1 MSPLFLSSCA
11 TYTTVK
17 HNAGIDIVDAVAIDL
32 HMAKEVGGY
41 IGEEVRDALQK
52 PASPKHIASPPLM
65 CAAPLVQVCTQ
76 ALGCWCE
83 WAIFDISVK
92 PLWNWDLS
100 FLYRAWEGLT
110 GGFCSCFGFK
120 PFTLRINSGLGRRWY
135 WGFDLPMKLK
145 VKPETVSHQ

>member
-1 MSPLFLSSCA
+1 MRSFSLAPFLCLLCFLSSCA

-41 IGEEVRDALQK
+41 IGEEVRDALQQ
-52 PASPKHIASPPLM
+52 PAPPQHIDPPPLM

-83 WAIFDISVK
+83 
-92 PLWNWDLS
+92 
-100 FLYRAWEGLT
+100 
-110 GGFCSCFGFK
+110 
-120 PFTLRINSGLGRRWY
+120 
-135 WGFDLPMKLK
+135 
-145 VKPETVSHQ
+145 